1 LGWGNRS
8 FWPSAQRYSIAKFSP
23 AFPRRK
29 LKNCVRRLNE
39 DLRHP
44 RVFAVRSVAYRLAHV
59 FSEAIK
65 HKSFEMDAER
75 IRNLRFADERTGET
89 VWI

>member
-1 LGWGNRS
+1 MHEPLLDAFNSLPGV
-8 FWPSAQRYSIAKFSP
+8 ALV

>member
-1 LGWGNRS
+1 MGLLIE
-8 FWPSAQRYSIAKFSP
+8 QQ
-23 AFPRRK
+23 
-29 LKNCVRRLNE
+29 LVVL
-39 DLRHP
+39 
-44 RVFAVRSVAYRLAHV
+44 
-59 FSEAIK
+59 SEAIK